1 MKIEIKAPSPGE
13 SVAQVTVA
21 AWLAENGSVVAK
33 DSDIAEI
40 ESEKATLTVSAP
52 ASGLLEI
59 VVAEGSTVAVN
70 ELIGY
75 IIPGYEE
82 EEQEEETENRKTT
95 AKKASQPI
103 EIPVAETAGVELKA
117 TPLARAII
125 TAHKVDTSSIA
136 AGTQKIHAG
145 DVIRL
150 LKKEAAPT
158 RGEIRKAMTP
168 LRKKLSERLVS
179 VKNETAMLTT
189 FNEADMSRIIA
200 LRKEHGAAFQ
210 QKYGIKLGFMSFF
223 AEAITRALLEFP
235 NVNSQ
240 IEGDDMVTFP
250 YVDLGIAVQTEKGLM
265 VPVIK
270 NTQDMT
276 LPQLEKAIFGMA
288 EKARNKKISLDE
300 MKGGTFTITNGGVF
314 GSLLST
320 PIINPPQAGIL
331 GMHNIVERPVAVDG
345 QVVIRPMMYI
355 ALSYDHRIIDGKD
368 SVLFLKAVKS
378 RIENPGAFSYL

>member
-1 MKIEIKAPSPGE
+1 MKIEINAPSPGE

-21 AWLAENGSVVAK
+21 AWLADNGSVVAK
-33 DSDIAEI
+33 DSEIAEI

-59 VVAEGSTVAVN
+59 VVDAGSTVAVN

-82 EEQEEETENRKTT
+82 EEQEEEAKNSRK
-95 AKKASQPI
+95 AKKSVMQPHVVP
-103 EIPVAETAGVELKA
+103 EAEAIGAGLKA

-125 TAHKVDTSSIA
+125 SAHQIDTSAIA
-136 AGTQKIHAG
+136 GGKEKLHAD
-145 DVIRL
+145 DVKRL
-150 LKKEAAPT
+150 LKNET
-158 RGEIRKAMTP
+158 VSSRGEIRKAITP

-200 LRKEHGAAFQ
+200 LRKEHGEAFQ
-210 QKYGIKLGFMSFF
+210 KKYGIKLGFMSFF
-223 AEAITRALLEFP
+223 ADAVTRALVEFP

-240 IEGDDMVTFP
+240 IAGDDMLTFP
-250 YVDLGIAVQTEKGLM
+250 YVDLGIAVQTDKGLM

-270 NTQDMT
+270 NTQEMT
-276 LPQLEKAIFGMA
+276 LPQLEQAIFDMA

-331 GMHNIVERPVAVDG
+331 GMHNIVERPVAVEG

-368 SVLFLKAVKS
+368 SVLFLKQVKN
-378 RIENPGAFSYL
+378 RIENPEPFSY